1 MSAKHQ
7 SPCTGNGASS
17 PPCAPVRRTQR
28 GFTLLE
34 MVVTITVLG
43 TLAAVGAQIL
53 SSGVQAFDASQGAMT
68 TLAKAQYAT
77 ERLARELRGVTYSGG
92 SYSISL
98 PSATQLIFT
107 RTDGGATDTVDL
119 RFNAPN
125 LTLAYGSVAGT
136 HVLSDQVTAATFTG
150 YQSDGVTQTSNPALI
165 AYVDLQIT
173 WSDGSAQYLRR
184 VRVALREQPW

>member
-1 MSAKHQ
+1 MRAVYQ
-7 SPCTGNGASS
+7 AVCPDNR
-17 PPCAPVRRTQR
+17 VRSLRRALVHRRQC

-34 MVVTITVLG
+34 MVVVITVLG

-53 SSGVQAFDASQGAMT
+53 SSGVEAFESSQNALT

-77 ERLARELRGVTYSGG
+77 QRLARELRGVTYSGS
-92 SYSISL
+92 SYSIAI
-98 PSATQLIFT
+98 PSATQISFT
-107 RTDGGATDTVDL
+107 RSDGQTTDTVDL

-136 HVLSDQVTAATFTG
+136 HVLSDQVSAATFTG
-150 YQSDGVTQTSNPALI
+150 YQSDGVTQTSNPALM

-173 WSDGSAQYLRR
+173 WFDGSAQYPRR
-184 VRVALREQPW
+184 VRVALREQAW